1 VVTLVVRFLAL
12 GAFLAVTPLA
22 APAAEG
28 VRGRASLEGV
38 LVEGVEV
45 RVYPYRPGT
54 FGPLTG
60 VSVLARARTTTDG
73 SYEIPLPPGRYVV
86 EGLKKADGAAATAK
100 GPETGDLQCLY
111 SGSPITVSPGA
122 WTAVGLNLVKV
133 PAEERKKTAD
143 GASAL
148 RGRLTLKGQDV
159 GKAYLYAYDE
169 VGTVFHG
176 PARVLQPVAKGSFR
190 LRAPPGTYYLVA
202 RKRARGGAYGPIET
216 GDLFNFYPRNPVV
229 LGPGEE
235 VTVELPL
242 VERLSQLEEDAGA
255 FQGLTVRLLEPG
267 GKAAAGYYVLAYPTA
282 QRSGPPLSTS
292 PRTDAEGRTRLPLAP
307 GQTAHLRARKSL
319 GGPLERGELF
329 ADGPASTAGG
339 AELTLKL
346 KKAP

>member
-1 VVTLVVRFLAL
+1 MVTALLRSLAL
-12 GAFLAVTPLA
+12 VALLLAPSLGAS
-22 APAAEG
+22 AAEG
-28 VRGRASLEGV
+28 VRGRASLDGV

-45 RVYPYRPGT
+45 RVYPHRPGT
-54 FGPLTG
+54 FGPLTD
-60 VSVLARARTTTDG
+60 VPVLARARTGTDG
-73 SYEIPLPPGRYVV
+73 AYEIAVPPGRYVV
-86 EGLKKADGAAATAK
+86 EGLKKADGSEAAGK
-100 GPETGDLQCLY
+100 RPETGDLQCLY
-111 SGSPITVSPGA
+111 SGSPIAVSAGA

-133 PAEERKKTAD
+133 PPEERRRAAD
-143 GASAL
+143 AASAL

-190 LRAPPGTYYLVA
+190 FRAPPGTYYLVA
-202 RKRARGGAYGPIET
+202 RKRARGGAYGPIEI

-229 LGPGEE
+229 VGAGEE
-235 VTVELPL
+235 ISFEIPL
-242 VERLSQLEEDAGA
+242 VERLSQLEEDPGA

-282 QRSGPPLSTS
+282 QRSGPPLATS
-292 PRTDAEGRTRLPLAP
+292 PRTDADGHTRLPLAP
-307 GQTAHLRARKSL
+307 GQTAYLRARRSL

-329 ADGPASTAGG
+329 ADGPSSAAGG
-339 AELTLKL
+339 AALTLKL